1 MTRSPQLPTL
11 SEGVRA
17 ALEPVRMSE
26 YGPVRCDE
34 AQAVGYRVRAGQ
46 RLDADEADQAL
57 GALRSWLDQRLTME
71 EALAA
76 LSDLRRVCASGK
88 DWVDTP
94 DHFEAYARRC
104 LTLPAAAVLRAIRD
118 WSSHGERGRWMPQWQ
133 DLLRL
138 IEREEDPVR
147 RKLGAL
153 QRVAQGG
160 QAEAA
165 ATGGIVTQLTPEQQA
180 ERKAHSARV
189 MDEFRAK
196 QATIPVEELLEPV
209 LSKDQM
215 ARIKAGKAATK
226 EKQDAEGSAALRRD
240 IEARRPLTEPVEN
253 PVGEDQPKTA
263 VNE

>member
-11 SEGVRA
+11 PEGVRA

-34 AQAVGYRVRAGQ
+34 AQATGYRVVAREA
-46 RLDADEADQAL
+46 LDPEQVDQAL

-118 WSSHGERGRWMPQWQ
+118 WPDHGERGRWMPQWQ

-147 RKLGAL
+147 RKMGAL

-196 QATIPVEELLEPV
+196 QAKIPVEEMLEPV
-209 LSKDQM
+209 LSKEQM

-226 EKQDAEGSAALRRD
+226 AKFDADGHDANKRRLG
-240 IEARRPLTEPVEN
+240 IPEPVEN
-253 PVGEDQPKTA
+253 PVDEEFKPQTA